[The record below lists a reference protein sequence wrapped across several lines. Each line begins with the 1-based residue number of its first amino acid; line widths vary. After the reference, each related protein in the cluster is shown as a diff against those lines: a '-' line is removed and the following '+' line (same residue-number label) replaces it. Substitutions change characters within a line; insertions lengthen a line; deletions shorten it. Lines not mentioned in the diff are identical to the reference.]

1 MHERIFDM
9 FTRVDHELTRRT
21 GGLGIGLALSRKLVE
36 LHGGR
41 IWARSA
47 GTGKGS
53 EFVIRLPAAR
63 AAAAVAAAPG
73 AGMPASAPRRVLVVD
88 DNVDAAESLAMLLE
102 TLGHDVRLAHDGGS
116 ALALVEA
123 DPPDVILLDIG
134 LPVVD
139 GFTVAQRLRGDR
151 RFAGMRIVA
160 LSGYGRDQ
168 DLARGRDAGFD
179 EHLVK
184 PVDVGRLRAA
194 MQC

>member
-1 MHERIFDM
+1 
-9 FTRVDHELTRRT
+9 
-21 GGLGIGLALSRKLVE
+21 
-36 LHGGR
+36 
-41 IWARSA
+41 
-47 GTGKGS
+47 
-53 EFVIRLPAAR
+53 
-63 AAAAVAAAPG
+63 
-73 AGMPASAPRRVLVVD
+73 
-88 DNVDAAESLAMLLE
+88 MLLE
-102 TLGHDVRLAHDGGS
+102 TLGHDVRLAHDGAS

-151 RFAGMRIVA
+151 RFAAMRIVA

-194 MQC
+194 MRC